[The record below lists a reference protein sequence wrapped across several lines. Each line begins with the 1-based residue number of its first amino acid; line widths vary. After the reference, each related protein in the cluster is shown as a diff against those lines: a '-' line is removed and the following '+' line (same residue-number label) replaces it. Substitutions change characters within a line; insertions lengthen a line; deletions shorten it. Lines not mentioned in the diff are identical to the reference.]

1 MKEDYKNKIITL
13 IEKDIVNQKKY
24 NYYKNESLVNTYF
37 EIGKLLVEA
46 QGGEERAKYGN
57 SLIKKWSEKLV
68 KKYGKGYDESN
79 LRRFRQFYLTF
90 EICGTLCHTLSWS
103 IIRYLLPIKN
113 INKRNYY
120 INLCIKN
127 NLSVRKLKQEIKSE
141 SFERLSL
148 ANKNNIKLI
157 TNKDD
162 MLIKDTFKDPFL
174 IYTNINEDK
183 IDEKTLKE
191 IILEKIEK
199 NILELGVGFS
209 FIGSE
214 VRLDNHRCDLL
225 FFNVEYDCYVVI
237 ELKTRK
243 LQASDVGQIEGYINY
258 IDKNIKKERHNN
270 TIGIIMTK
278 ENNYYVMK
286 YCSNP
291 NIYETTYRI
300 IPN

>member
-57 SLIKKWSEKLV
+57 SLIKKWSEELV

-300 IPN
+300 ITN